1 MGYTMNSKQ
10 ISARERQRHRDQAA
24 KAEALRNRERLLY
37 TRREVSALYGVSVET
52 LIRLENEG
60 RLTPL
65 KLTPKSGA
73 MVLYRAAEVLEL
85 AGAA

>member
-1 MGYTMNSKQ
+1 MVSK
-10 ISARERQRHRDQAA
+10 ISEREKDRRRTQAA
-24 KAEALRNRERLLY
+24 RDEALRNRDRLLY
-37 TRREVSALYGVSVET
+37 TRREVAALYGVSVET

-65 KLTPKSGA
+65 KLTAKPGG
-73 MVLYRAAEVLEL
+73 MVLYKAAEIHEL